1 MKANQNQNVNNN
13 NESNNATATANT
25 EKVVKAIEQKRS
37 DILKDCFK
45 EISVTEI
52 QKSTIERFSAFGEFT
67 AMYRGCDKQENGKFG
82 KSGGKTIYNFET
94 ESTIYMGYTSSEL
107 AAVFGIEKRAYKSAE
122 SKSESD
128 SPYLAE
134 LKGLQKAIEK
144 VITDDGKNF
153 VLSFS
158 EQLKAKI
165 EQVTTKEK
173 EKAQFESTFAA
184 VIPLFDIISESQFAE
199 KHGENNLKIALAL
212 GYRFSDTK
220 SDTESQES
228 QESNTKESTKES
240 K

>member
-1 MKANQNQNVNNN
+1 MKANQSQNVNND

-25 EKVVKAIEQKRS
+25 EKYLKNNTKPTDVKRDINDFKDGGTKIATATAVKFEKLGKFIAKFQAIEA
-37 DILKDCFK
+37 KD
-45 EISVTEI
+45 
-52 QKSTIERFSAFGEFT
+52 
-67 AMYRGCDKQENGKFG
+67 
-82 KSGGKTIYNFET
+82 GGKTVYIFET
-94 ESTIYMGYTSSEL
+94 DEKVFVGFTSSEL
-107 AAVFGIEKRAYKSAE
+107 SDIFHLEKRSYKKGE
-122 SKSESD
+122 SDNASD

-134 LKGLQKAIEK
+134 LKVLQKAIEK

-199 KHGENNLKIALAL
+199 KHGEGNLKIALAL
-212 GYRFSDTK
+212 GYRFSNTP
-220 SDTESQES
+220 SD
-228 QESNTKESTKES
+228 K
-240 K
+240 